1 MRLLTSSLM
10 QIIEGV
16 MMDGF
21 IHALVAVSI
30 VIAVL
35 AAYAAL
41 DLSGLVT
48 AACGMARLGHSE
60 HSGMP

>member
-1 MRLLTSSLM
+1 M

-35 AAYAAL
+35 AASAAL
-41 DLSGLVT
+41 DLSRLVT
-48 AACGMARLGHSE
+48 AACGMARLSHSE
-60 HSGMP
+60 DSGMP

>member
-21 IHALVAVSI
+21 IHALVGVSI

-41 DLSGLVT
+41 DLSDSLPLR
-48 AACGMARLGHSE
+48 AMARLGHSE